1 MNWLQVVDA
10 TCFFMYNYCIVTNT
24 MIELDKTYT
33 FECPASFGTLSQERV
48 DKLFTDGRRA
58 SGFLELQLEEWF
70 EGLVFEDGKGYDHR
84 YKYMKEL
91 FDAKCFT
98 KGGAKFCPSVM
109 LGAGRSVDEEKLWE
123 HATDMIYIFCD
134 VVEFPKVRVIFKR
147 GSDLTQYPK
156 GSIPFGDRDALF
168 A

>member
-1 MNWLQVVDA
+1 
-10 TCFFMYNYCIVTNT
+10 
-24 MIELDKTYT
+24 MIELDNTYT

-84 YKYMKEL
+84 YQYTEEL
-91 FDAKCFT
+91 LDAKCFT
-98 KGGAKFCPSVM
+98 KRGAKFCPSVM

>member
-1 MNWLQVVDA
+1 
-10 TCFFMYNYCIVTNT
+10 
-24 MIELDKTYT
+24 MIELDKVYE
-33 FECPASFGTLSQERV
+33 FECPASFGTLSQERIN
-48 DKLFTDGRRA
+48 KLFTDGRRA

-123 HATDMIYIFCD
+123 HGTDMIYIFCD

>member
-1 MNWLQVVDA
+1 MKLNKV
-10 TCFFMYNYCIVTNT
+10 YN
-24 MIELDKTYT
+24 
-33 FECPASFGTLSQERV
+33 FECPASFGTLSQKRV
-48 DKLFTDGRRA
+48 NKLFTDGRRA

-70 EGLVFEDGKGYDHR
+70 EGLVFEDGKGYDHVDTEGI
-84 YKYMKEL
+84 KY
-91 FDAKCFT
+91 DAKCFT

-123 HATDMIYIFCD
+123 HANDMIYIFCD

-156 GSIPFGDRDALF
+156 GSIPFKDRDVLF

>member
-24 MIELDKTYT
+24 MIELNKTYT

-134 VVEFPKVRVIFKR
+134 VVEFPEVRVIFKR